1 MMEALTT
8 STVITRGETIIRANS
23 KVQAEVIRDA
33 VSKTLYG
40 RLFNW
45 IVNRINRLLRPKEF
59 EKYVGECYFS
69 KDLFWL
75 VYCKFV
81 YLYFLNQSKIQA
93 EVIRDAVSKTLYRR
107 PFNWIVNM
115 INTQWAQINLS
126 MLNQR

>member
-59 EKYVGECYFS
+59 EK
-69 KDLFWL
+69 
-75 VYCKFV
+75 
-81 YLYFLNQSKIQA
+81 
-93 EVIRDAVSKTLYRR
+93 
-107 PFNWIVNM
+107 
-115 INTQWAQINLS
+115 
-126 MLNQR
+126 